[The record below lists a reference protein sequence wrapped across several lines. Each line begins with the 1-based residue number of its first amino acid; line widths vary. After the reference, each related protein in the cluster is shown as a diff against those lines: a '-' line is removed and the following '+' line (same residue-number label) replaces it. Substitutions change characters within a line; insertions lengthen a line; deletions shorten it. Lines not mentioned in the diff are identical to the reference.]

1 MNQHPQPRETPAPI
15 LTADD
20 ARKLAETLMDV
31 MSALLSVI
39 ERETALQLAFPRS
52 RLCSEKQ
59 QRLRSMRTQ
68 LRRLRNQR
76 SSMAT
81 RRILHPKI
89 A

>member
-1 MNQHPQPRETPAPI
+1 MDHRTILRELDELIRRTQ
-15 LTADD
+15 
-20 ARKLAETLMDV
+20 
-31 MSALLSVI
+31 SVI
-39 ERETALQLAFPRS
+39 ERETALQHALPRS
-52 RLCSEKQ
+52 RLWSEKQ

-81 RRILHPKI
+81 RRALRTKI